1 MAVNDYQCHSCQL
14 VFFTL
19 AVAVHAGVGHCHCG
33 LPQNGNDAICALL
46 ESKGACFTA
55 KDTEGFALLREAVQV
70 AAGGWHAC
78 GLLPV
83 PFVGLQCV
91 CVV

>member
-55 KDTEGFALLREAVQV
+55 KDTEGFALLHEAVQV
-70 AAGGWHAC
+70 ASGC
-78 GLLPV
+78 GRAM
-83 PFVGLQCV
+83 
-91 CVV
+91 